1 MYLNNIKNNRYYTV
15 DGINLDE
22 KNKRRLY
29 DIGLV
34 KGTKIR
40 TLFKSPSQKIKAYLI
55 RDSII
60 AIRDKDASKIKVR
73 ELND

>member
-1 MYLNNIKNNRYYTV
+1 MYLNSINTNRYYIV
-15 DGINLDE
+15 DKINANE
-22 KNKRRLY
+22 KIKRRLY

-34 KGTKIR
+34 NGTKIKL
-40 TLFKSPSQKIKAYLI
+40 LFRSPSKKIKAYLI

-60 AIRDKDASKIKVR
+60 AIRDKDASLIKVS

>member
-1 MYLNNIKNNRYYTV
+1 MYLNNIKNNGYYTV
-15 DGINLDE
+15 DEINLDE

-34 KGTKIR
+34 KGTKIKL
-40 TLFKSPSQKIKAYLI
+40 LFLSPAKKIKAYLI

>member
-1 MYLNNIKNNRYYTV
+1 MYLNNIKNNEYYIV
-15 DGINLDE
+15 DKINLSE

-34 KGTKIR
+34 TGTKIKL
-40 TLFKSPSQKIKAYLI
+40 LFNSPSNKINAYLI

-60 AIRDKDASKIKVR
+60 AIRNTDAHFIKVS